1 MQSSLF
7 IHYSFYC
14 ICMLYV
20 VTRTYTM
27 PSLWPVAPGITCGSR
42 GFYSAAALLT
52 MQSAVIATAK
62 PSVCLSVCPS
72 RAGIVPRRMKIESC
86 GLHCEVANTN
96 NGWGRR
102 SLPPKIGGHSDPPPL
117 KSADFDIYLLITSQ
131 P

>member
-1 MQSSLF
+1 VFQKQ
-7 IHYSFYC
+7 
-14 ICMLYV
+14 V
-20 VTRTYTM
+20 
-27 PSLWPVAPGITCGSR
+27 ITLGDVNDFPIYITAIFSR
-42 GFYSAAALLT
+42 KLLRATAHSAKR
-52 MQSAVIATAK
+52 VIATAK

-117 KSADFDIYLLITSQ
+117 KSADFDQYMLIASQYLKS
-131 P
+131 